1 MTVDCIAVVDRRY
14 CPIHLRE
21 EQPEEDQN
29 LIRSSA
35 RLKTQA
41 RLERRK
47 GLGRGW
53 ETKVREMEVQV
64 MSYCRAHRE
73 SVPRRV

>member
-1 MTVDCIAVVDRRY
+1 MERQN

-21 EQPEEDQN
+21 EQLEEDLN

-35 RLKTQA
+35 RPKTQA
-41 RLERRK
+41 RLEQ
-47 GLGRGW
+47 GRGKGRGKK
-53 ETKVREMEVQV
+53 KVREMEVQV

-73 SVPRRV
+73 SVPRRVWV